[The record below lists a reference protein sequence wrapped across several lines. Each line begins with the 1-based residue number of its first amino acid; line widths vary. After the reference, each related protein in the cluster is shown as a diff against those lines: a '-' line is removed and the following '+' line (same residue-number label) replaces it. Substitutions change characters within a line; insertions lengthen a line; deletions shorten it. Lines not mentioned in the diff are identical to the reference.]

1 MGDFI
6 QNYGGD
12 LLAILGATIAFV
24 LAGIGSTKGVYMAG
38 EAGAGVLTEE
48 PGRFGAVMVLQAL
61 PSTQAIYGFVIA
73 FLTLQK
79 VTGTPLPVVDGL
91 SLFIAGLPVGIIG
104 LVSGV
109 LQGKVATAGIHMV
122 AKRADGMVRGIIL
135 ALMVEMFA
143 IIGFIISILMLGK
156 V

>member
-1 MGDFI
+1 M
-6 QNYGGD
+6 
-12 LLAILGATIAFV
+12 
-24 LAGIGSTKGVYMAG
+24 
-38 EAGAGVLTEE
+38 
-48 PGRFGAVMVLQAL
+48 
-61 PSTQAIYGFVIA
+61 
-73 FLTLQK
+73 
-79 VTGTPLPVVDGL
+79 PVVDGL
-91 SLFIAGLPVGIIG
+91 SLFIASLPVGIIG

>member
-91 SLFIAGLPVGIIG
+91 SLFIASLPVGIIG

-109 LQGKVATAGIHMV
+109 LQGKVSTAGIHMV

>member
-91 SLFIAGLPVGIIG
+91 SLFIASLLSSLAWFQGCFKEK
-104 LVSGV
+104 
-109 LQGKVATAGIHMV
+109 LQPPAFTW
-122 AKRADGMVRGIIL
+122 
-135 ALMVEMFA
+135 
-143 IIGFIISILMLGK
+143 
-156 V
+156 

>member
-6 QNYGGD
+6 QNFGGD
-12 LLAILGATIAFV
+12 LLAILGAAIAFV
-24 LAGIGSTKGVYMAG
+24 LAGIGSSRGVYMAG
-38 EAGAGVLTEE
+38 EAGAGVITEE

-79 VTGTPLPVVDGL
+79 ITSVSLPVESGL
-91 SLFIAGLPVGIIG
+91 LLFIAGLPIGIIG
-104 LVSGV
+104 LVSGI

-122 AKRADGMVRGIIL
+122 AKRPDGMGRGIVL